1 MTLPL
6 NVLFLCT
13 GNSARSIMAES
24 YLNHTGKGRFRAFS
38 AGSAPKGEVNPL
50 AIATLRAN
58 GVAPGDPRSKSWDA
72 FAAPGAPKMDVVV
85 TVCSNAAGEACPLWP
100 GAPIKAH
107 WDFPDPNDATE
118 FAGVFAAIR
127 ASVDRLTALPVAS
140 LDAAAL
146 RRTIAEIGPHASP

>member
-58 GVAPGDPRSKSWDA
+58 GIPASDPRSKSWDE
-72 FAAPGAPKMDVVV
+72 FAAPAAPKMDVVV

-107 WDFPDPNDATE
+107 WDFPDPHDATE
-118 FAGVFAAIR
+118 FTGVFAAIR
-127 ASVDRLTALPVAS
+127 ASVDRLTALPVVS
-140 LDAAAL
+140 LDPSAL
-146 RRTIAEIGPHASP
+146 RRMIAEIGPH